1 MTDMWTTGHKQW
13 VHATISSP
21 QITLVAN
28 FSTLAGELE
37 PCHRLTTLV
46 FTDSV
51 VGNVQACAAEACR
64 TAPWRS
70 SIRFAASH
78 MVDTGEGFELIVDEP
93 ALELRAELQLRALAH
108 PSTLHNLRIGGGV
121 LHWAVV
127 PRLLASGTIWHRGH
141 AHEIVDAPAYRDR
154 NWGAFDFGGVA
165 WDWGYVLPDNRDCE
179 LAVVFARMLDVSRT
193 RVFDQHALVWTGRS
207 LLGSFRGGEI
217 TFVPDGRASGPFPTV
232 PAVLALC
239 RPGHAS
245 DIPQRLVVAAASAR
259 GRLAVEF
266 TRTATARVLVPSDA
280 GLGTTAIH
288 ESLGRAYAR
297 GHIDGQPIELTGH
310 GFVEAVHA

>member
-1 MTDMWTTGHKQW
+1 MTMSTTGHKQW

-21 QITLVAN
+21 RITLVAN
-28 FSTLAGELE
+28 FSTLAGELD

-46 FTDSV
+46 FTDAV
-51 VGNVQACAAEACR
+51 AGHVQACAAQTCR
-64 TAPWRS
+64 AAPWQS

-78 MVDTGEGFELIVDEP
+78 MIDTGDGFELVVDEP
-93 ALELRAELQLRALAH
+93 ALELHAELRLHALAS

-127 PRLLASGTIWHRGH
+127 PRLLASGKIAYRGS
-141 AHEIVDAPAYRDR
+141 AYEIRDAPAYRDR
-154 NWGAFDFGGVA
+154 NWGVFEFGGVV
-165 WDWGYVLPDNRDCE
+165 WDWGYVLPDRPDCE

-193 RVFDQHALVWTGRS
+193 RVFDQHALVWAGRS
-207 LLGSFRGGEI
+207 LLGSFRGDEI
-217 TFVPDGRASGPFPTV
+217 AFAPDGRASGPFPTV

-245 DIPQRLVVAAASAR
+245 DIPQRLTVAAASAR
-259 GRLAVEF
+259 GRLTVEF
-266 TRTATARVLVPSDA
+266 TRAATARVVVPNDA

-288 ESLGRAYAR
+288 ESLGRAHAR
-297 GHIDGQPIELTGH
+297 GHVDGVPIELTGH